1 VSQSII
7 IILPEVD
14 YNTLGDTIAIIEYY
28 RLGGQ
33 ASSSVAEGK
42 VPRTATRLNH
52 WMAIERR

>member
-1 VSQSII
+1 MSQSII

-28 RLGGQ
+28 CLGGQ

-42 VPRTATRLNH
+42 EPRTATRLNH